1 MRSKLRGDGVVK
13 ACSAGMWCRIPARND
28 SSGVGAAPLPL
39 LKPSRMLT
47 PSYNWHISQ
56 QSKHSRSAH
65 ICIVKQFLTDVHMQM
80 DNKEGCSAIVEVK

>member
-13 ACSAGMWCRIPARND
+13 ACSAGMWCRIPARNA

-47 PSYNWHISQ
+47 PSYNWHICQ
-56 QSKHSRSAH
+56 QSKYSRRVR
-65 ICIVKQFLTDVHMQM
+65 ICIVERFPTSVHMQM
-80 DNKEGCSAIVEVK
+80 NTQEGCSAK